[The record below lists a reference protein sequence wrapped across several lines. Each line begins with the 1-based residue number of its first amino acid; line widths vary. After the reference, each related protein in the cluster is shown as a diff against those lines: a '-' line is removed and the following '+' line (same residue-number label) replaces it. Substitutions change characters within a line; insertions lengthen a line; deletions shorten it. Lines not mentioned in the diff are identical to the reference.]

1 MCSFISEAYI
11 FGCSLATFFFTL
23 LLSQIISKGKNLD
36 TKLRENVHAR
46 FDHRRAHSC
55 QAQYE
60 VNNVYFQHHSLPEN
74 CFVPSPPCYF
84 LTSQDASVSCVIIVS
99 SYLLHKMCLRWIPLI
114 KAMFSTQ
121 IVYFFSPHSPETHLP
136 FSRYFRG

>member
-36 TKLRENVHAR
+36 TKLGENVHAR

-55 QAQYE
+55 
-60 VNNVYFQHHSLPEN
+60 
-74 CFVPSPPCYF
+74 
-84 LTSQDASVSCVIIVS
+84 
-99 SYLLHKMCLRWIPLI
+99 
-114 KAMFSTQ
+114 
-121 IVYFFSPHSPETHLP
+121 
-136 FSRYFRG
+136 